1 MYTVFLYSFKKEK
14 ETIVTTFKKNKVVT
28 IDRKNERRYDKKTEM
43 NRQFYIGG
51 MRYMEKQKSKFDR
64 VLGKKDVF
72 SIAFGAMIGWGW
84 VVLAGTWIQ
93 KAGTL
98 GAILAFVLGGILIL
112 FVGLTYAELTSA
124 LPQCGG
130 EQIFSLRALGPN
142 WSFLCTWAIILSYV
156 GVVAFESCAL
166 PTVVDYIVPG
176 FKKGYMYTIEGS
188 GVYGTWVAVGVV
200 GSLILTAV
208 NYFGIKPAAFMQSI
222 FTLVIIAIGVV
233 LMAGAVKSGDSSK
246 MTPMLEDGMPGVL
259 SVAVMTPFMLMG
271 FDVIPQAAEEIA
283 LPFKKIGKI
292 ILLSIFSAVLW
303 YSLII
308 VAVSSLMS
316 KGEMSAST
324 LVTADAMKNAFG
336 GSKAMG
342 NILIIGGMA
351 GILSSWN
358 SFFMGGSRAIYA
370 LAEAKCLPAF
380 LAKIHP
386 KYKTPTNAVLL
397 IGLIS
402 TIAPFFG
409 ASMMEWL
416 TNAGGLGAVLAY
428 MMVSISFVV
437 LRKKEPDLKRPYK
450 VKHYRIVGT
459 MAILLSIGMI
469 ICYLPGMSSGLN
481 VPEWT
486 IVGIWS
492 VLGIIFYFYAKR
504 KFPEFGRVIH
514 IETEEQKE

>member
-1 MYTVFLYSFKKEK
+1 MQ
-14 ETIVTTFKKNKVVT
+14 N
-28 IDRKNERRYDKKTEM
+28 
-43 NRQFYIGG
+43 
-51 MRYMEKQKSKFDR
+51 QKSKFDR

-84 VVLAGTWIQ
+84 VVLAGSWIQ

-98 GAILAFVLGGILIL
+98 GAIISFIMGGILIL
-112 FVGLTYAELTSA
+112 FVGLAYAELTSA

-142 WSFLCTWAIILSYV
+142 LSYVCTWAIILSYV

-166 PTVVDYIVPG
+166 PTVIDYIIPG
-176 FKKGYMYTIEGS
+176 FKKGYMYSVEGAD
-188 GVYGTWVAVGVV
+188 VYATWVAAGVI
-200 GSLILTAV
+200 GSLILTVV
-208 NYFGIKPAAFMQSI
+208 NYLGIKPAAFMQTV
-222 FTLVIIAIGVV
+222 FTGVIILIGIV
-233 LMAGAVKSGDSSK
+233 LMLGAVKSGDTTK
-246 MTPMLEDGMPGVL
+246 MEPMFQDGVPGIL

-283 LPFKKIGKI
+283 IPFKKIGKI

-308 VAVSSLMS
+308 VAVSSLMT
-316 KGEMSAST
+316 KGEMDTST
-324 LVTADAMKNAFG
+324 LVTANAMKNAFG

-342 NILIIGGMA
+342 NVLIIGGMA

-380 LAKIHP
+380 LTKIHP
-386 KYKTPTNAVLL
+386 KYKTPSNAVLL

-409 ASMMEWL
+409 ASMLEWL
-416 TNAGGLGAVLAY
+416 TNAGGLGAVTAY

-437 LRKKEPDLKRPYK
+437 LRKKEPELKRPYR
-450 VKHYRIVGT
+450 VKNYKFVGA
-459 MAILLSIGMI
+459 MAVILSIGMI
-469 ICYLPGMSSGLN
+469 SCYLPGMPSGLGT
-481 VPEWT
+481 PEW
-486 IVGIWS
+486 IIIGSW
-492 VLGIIFYFYAKR
+492 VLLGVIFYIYAKR

-514 IETEEQKE
+514 IEMEEVEEKKKGKSH

>member
-1 MYTVFLYSFKKEK
+1 MQ
-14 ETIVTTFKKNKVVT
+14 N
-28 IDRKNERRYDKKTEM
+28 
-43 NRQFYIGG
+43 
-51 MRYMEKQKSKFDR
+51 QKSKFDR

-84 VVLAGTWIQ
+84 VVLAGSWIQ

-98 GAILAFVLGGILIL
+98 GAIISFIMGGILIL
-112 FVGLTYAELTSA
+112 FVGLAYAELTSA

-142 WSFLCTWAIILSYV
+142 LSYVCTWAIILSYV

-166 PTVVDYIVPG
+166 PTVIDYIIPG
-176 FKKGYMYTIEGS
+176 FKKGYMYSVEGAD
-188 GVYGTWVAVGVV
+188 VYATWVAAGVI
-200 GSLILTAV
+200 GSLILTVV
-208 NYFGIKPAAFMQSI
+208 NYLGIKPAAFMQTV
-222 FTLVIIAIGVV
+222 FTGVIILIGIV
-233 LMAGAVKSGDSSK
+233 LMLGAVKSGDTTK
-246 MTPMLEDGMPGVL
+246 MEPMFEDGVPGIL

-283 LPFKKIGKI
+283 IPFKKIGKI

-308 VAVSSLMS
+308 VAVSSLMT
-316 KGEMSAST
+316 KGEMDTST

-342 NILIIGGMA
+342 NVLIIGGMA

-380 LAKIHP
+380 LTKIHP
-386 KYKTPTNAVLL
+386 KYKTPSNAVLL

-409 ASMMEWL
+409 ASMLEWL
-416 TNAGGLGAVLAY
+416 TNAGGLGAVTAY

-437 LRKKEPDLKRPYK
+437 LRKKEPELKRPYR
-450 VKHYRIVGT
+450 VKNYKFVGA
-459 MAILLSIGMI
+459 MAVILSIGMI
-469 ICYLPGMSSGLN
+469 SCYLPGMPSGLGT
-481 VPEWT
+481 PEW
-486 IVGIWS
+486 IIIGSW
-492 VLGIIFYFYAKR
+492 VLLGVIFYIYAKR

-514 IETEEQKE
+514 IEMEEVEEKKKGKSH

>member
-1 MYTVFLYSFKKEK
+1 MQ
-14 ETIVTTFKKNKVVT
+14 N
-28 IDRKNERRYDKKTEM
+28 
-43 NRQFYIGG
+43 
-51 MRYMEKQKSKFDR
+51 QKSKFDR

-84 VVLAGTWIQ
+84 VVLAGSWIQ

-98 GAILAFVLGGILIL
+98 GAIISFIMGGILIL
-112 FVGLTYAELTSA
+112 FVGLAYAELTSA

-130 EQIFSLRALGPN
+130 EQIFSLRAWGPN
-142 WSFLCTWAIILSYV
+142 LSYVCTWAIILSYV

-166 PTVVDYIVPG
+166 PTVIDYIIPG
-176 FKKGYMYTIEGS
+176 FKKGYMYSVEGAD
-188 GVYGTWVAVGVV
+188 VYATWVAAGVI
-200 GSLILTAV
+200 GSLILTVV
-208 NYFGIKPAAFMQSI
+208 NYLGIKPAAFMQTV
-222 FTLVIIAIGVV
+222 FTGVIILIGIV
-233 LMAGAVKSGDSSK
+233 LMLGAVKSGDTTK
-246 MTPMLEDGMPGVL
+246 MEPMFQDGVPGIL

-283 LPFKKIGKI
+283 IPFKKIGKI

-308 VAVSSLMS
+308 VAVSSLMT
-316 KGEMSAST
+316 KGEMDTST

-342 NILIIGGMA
+342 NVLIIGGMA

-380 LAKIHP
+380 LTKIHP
-386 KYKTPTNAVLL
+386 KYKTPSNAVLL

-409 ASMMEWL
+409 ASMLEWL
-416 TNAGGLGAVLAY
+416 TNAGGLGAVTAY

-437 LRKKEPDLKRPYK
+437 LRKKEPELKRPYR
-450 VKHYRIVGT
+450 VKNYKFVGA
-459 MAILLSIGMI
+459 MAVILSIGMI
-469 ICYLPGMSSGLN
+469 SCYLPGMPSGLGT
-481 VPEWT
+481 PEW
-486 IVGIWS
+486 IIIGSW
-492 VLGIIFYFYAKR
+492 VLLGVIFYIYAKR

-514 IETEEQKE
+514 IEMEEVEEKKKGKSH

>member
-1 MYTVFLYSFKKEK
+1 MQ
-14 ETIVTTFKKNKVVT
+14 N
-28 IDRKNERRYDKKTEM
+28 
-43 NRQFYIGG
+43 
-51 MRYMEKQKSKFDR
+51 QKSKFDR

-84 VVLAGTWIQ
+84 VVLAGSWIQ

-98 GAILAFVLGGILIL
+98 GAIISFIMGGILIL
-112 FVGLTYAELTSA
+112 FVGLAYAELTSA

-142 WSFLCTWAIILSYV
+142 LSYVCTWAIILSYV

-166 PTVVDYIVPG
+166 PTVIDYIIPG
-176 FKKGYMYTIEGS
+176 FKKGYMYSVEGAD
-188 GVYGTWVAVGVV
+188 VYATWVAAGVI
-200 GSLILTAV
+200 GSLILTVV
-208 NYFGIKPAAFMQSI
+208 NYLGIKPAAFMQTV
-222 FTLVIIAIGVV
+222 FTGVIILIGIV
-233 LMAGAVKSGDSSK
+233 LMLGAVKSGDTTK
-246 MTPMLEDGMPGVL
+246 MEPMFQDGVPGIL

-283 LPFKKIGKI
+283 IPFKKIGKI

-308 VAVSSLMS
+308 VAVSSLMT
-316 KGEMSAST
+316 KGEMDTST

-342 NILIIGGMA
+342 NVLIIGGMA

-380 LAKIHP
+380 LTKIHP
-386 KYKTPTNAVLL
+386 KYKTPSNAVLL

-409 ASMMEWL
+409 ASMLEWL
-416 TNAGGLGAVLAY
+416 TNAGGLGAVTAY

-437 LRKKEPDLKRPYK
+437 LRKKEPELKRPYR
-450 VKHYRIVGT
+450 VKNYKFVGA
-459 MAILLSIGMI
+459 MAVILSIGMI
-469 ICYLPGMSSGLN
+469 SCYLPGMPSGLGT
-481 VPEWT
+481 PEW
-486 IVGIWS
+486 IIIGSW
-492 VLGIIFYFYAKR
+492 VLLGVIFYIYAKR

-514 IETEEQKE
+514 IEMEEVEEKKKGKSH